1 MMNRAPSTLLSG
13 SQFLQP
19 ITITISLSANEKY
32 TSVISHSS
40 PRFVR
45 VDEALADV
53 PRRTSGDLVR
63 WILVP
68 VGAAVRVG
76 LILARG
82 GVVLLDE
89 PIPQVGALFPL
100 LFTRAVDQECHRVVI
115 VVEKDPRRCH
125 LRWYVP
131 QDRLPVDLKNNIAS
145 DERPEYG

>member
-1 MMNRAPSTLLSG
+1 MMNRTPSTLLSG

-53 PRRTSGDLVR
+53 PRRASGDLVR

-82 GVVLLDE
+82 VVLLDE
-89 PIPQVGALFPL
+89 PIPQFGALFPL

-131 QDRLPVDLKNNIAS
+131 QDRLLVDLKNNIAS

>member
-1 MMNRAPSTLLSG
+1 MMNRTPSTLLSG

-53 PRRTSGDLVR
+53 PRRASGDLVR

-82 GVVLLDE
+82 VVLLDE

-100 LFTRAVDQECHRVVI
+100 LFTRAVAAPEAEAEPEQRSFWFSFWFSFGFLLI
-115 VVEKDPRRCH
+115 FFGF
-125 LRWYVP
+125 
-131 QDRLPVDLKNNIAS
+131 LPVQNPK
-145 DERPEYG
+145 P

>member
-53 PRRTSGDLVR
+53 PRRASGDLVR

-82 GVVLLDE
+82 VVLLDE
-89 PIPQVGALFPL
+89 PIPQFGALFPL

-115 VVEKDPRRCH
+115 VVEKNPRRCH
-125 LRWYVP
+125 LRSEQRSFWFSFGFLLVFF
-131 QDRLPVDLKNNIAS
+131 
-145 DERPEYG
+145 